1 MRERLAISGALVAA
15 LLTGGCSTLRANPT
29 RCRVVT
35 TIAGAVLVGGIA
47 AGATGAASADTGA
60 VAAAT
65 IGSITAGALVGLV
78 LSRPICEPGGAA
90 APLSAPAPSPPP

>member
-1 MRERLAISGALVAA
+1 MWERHVAGALVTA
-15 LLTGGCSTLRANPT
+15 LVTGGCSTLRANLT

-35 TIAGAVLVGGIA
+35 TVAAAVLVGGIA
-47 AGATGAASADTGA
+47 AGATGAAKADTGA

-65 IGSITAGALVGLV
+65 IGSITAGALAGLV

-90 APLSAPAPSPPP
+90 APVSAPAPSPPP